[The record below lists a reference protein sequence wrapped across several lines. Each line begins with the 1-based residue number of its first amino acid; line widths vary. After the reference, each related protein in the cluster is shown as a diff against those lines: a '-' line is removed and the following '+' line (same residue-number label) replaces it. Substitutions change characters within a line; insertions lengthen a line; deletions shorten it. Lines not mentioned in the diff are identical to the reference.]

1 MKSPAAVVGLVLLFS
16 FIGLILYQSQGNSLV
31 RPFPDHPHPV
41 VPQLPRLADELAVA
55 KTQAE
60 ERAKELIRAPG
71 RGIRRQN
78 NLQEG
83 QRLYSA
89 AKADYDGAVE
99 YLCVALQTRFAGIEP
114 RDVDARLGTA
124 RQKLSAFL
132 QWNAQRARNDGHPIA
147 AGAGDDIL
155 KIGLHEISAWISG
168 LQQADQKAID
178 RLIQQLRVLRLAS
191 WNDLD
196 H

>member
-1 MKSPAAVVGLVLLFS
+1 MKSPAAVLGLVLLFS
-16 FIGLILYQSQGNSLV
+16 FIGLMLYQSQGNALV
-31 RPFPDHPHPV
+31 RPIPDRPLPI
-41 VPQLPRLADELAVA
+41 VPQLPRIADELAVA
-55 KTQAE
+55 KSQAE

-71 RGIRRQN
+71 RGIRRQT

-89 AKADYDGAVE
+89 AKAEYDGAVE
-99 YLCVALQTRFAGIEP
+99 YMCVALQTRFAGIEP
-114 RDVDARLGTA
+114 RHVDARLGTA

-132 QWNAQRARNDGHPIA
+132 QWNAQRVRNDGHSIG
-147 AGAGDDIL
+147 AGAVDDIL
-155 KIGLHEISAWISG
+155 KIGLREISAWISG

-178 RLIQQLRVLRLAS
+178 QLIQQLRSLRLAS

-196 H
+196 R